1 MATAEGPQPRDIVT
15 SRAFERDLKR
25 LRKRGFD
32 LEPLWDIVEAL
43 RLHDPLDARHRDH
56 ALKGEWEGFCDCHV
70 RADWILIYSLDDEA
84 VYLTRT
90 GTHADIFG

>member
-1 MATAEGPQPRDIVT
+1 MATADEPRPRDIVT

-32 LEPLWDIVEAL
+32 VEPLWDVVEAL
-43 RLHDPLDARHRDH
+43 RLHRPVDPRHRDH
-56 ALKGEWEGFCDCHV
+56 ALKGEWEGFRDGHV
-70 RADWILIYSLDDEA
+70 PGASVLVYGLDGGA

-90 GTHADIFG
+90 GTHSEIFG